1 MVTQPDDDVVF
12 SPTEPAGPYNWEL
25 FYHVAVAIGTAL
37 TRNHQFAQARTWFHY
52 VFNPTDTSS
61 DPTPERYWWFRPF
74 RELGAGPPI
83 AELVRRLADS
93 NDASPQKQEFLRTIA
108 QWRDNPFEPHL
119 VARLRPRAYM
129 FSVVMKYLDNLIAW
143 GDQLFRRDS
152 MEAIDEA
159 TQIYVL
165 AAQILG
171 RKPEAITHRTRPRP
185 MAFAELRP
193 KLTGDAGALA
203 NPLVVAENIVGAG
216 GATTSNS
223 APLPP
228 TLYFCVPDNPKLSEY
243 YATVD
248 DRLTKIRNCMNIDGV
263 VRQLALFDPP
273 IDPGMLVRA
282 RAAGIDISAILADAN
297 APLPLYRFSTMSQK
311 ASELATS
318 VRELGSA
325 LLSAIEKRDAEALAR
340 LRNGHELSVL
350 SSVRLVKQFQVQEA
364 RTNLESLGPTLENAQ
379 ARLAYYV
386 GLVSQLEE
394 VAIPGGP
401 AGPTVASIAAA
412 AVETISMTL
421 DASQAI
427 IGQIDPIANA
437 STELLKQALSRAT
450 QTLSANMPESDGTT
464 AKVPMNDA
472 EKRHLSE
479 LKAARDEQAKGWDQ
493 KAAAR
498 FFAMIPDFTFG
509 SSGTMGSPVVTAQ
522 LGGTLLSKA
531 AELFALQSEGA
542 SAEHSYRA
550 NLASILASYQRR
562 AADWVHQASTAG
574 HDIDQLIKQIAAATI
589 RVSIANQ
596 ELSNHDLAISNA
608 QEADAFMRDK
618 FTNQELYAW
627 MVQQTSDVYFRSYQ
641 LAYDVAKRAEQSYRH
656 ELGLDSSDF
665 IKFGYWDSMRRGLG
679 AGEQLHYD
687 IKRMEVSYLNENRR
701 ELEIVKHVSLRQ
713 LDGAALLRL
722 RNDGECEF
730 EIPEALLDIDFA
742 GHFFRRLKTVSVS
755 IPCVIGPYT
764 GVNGTLTLLSS
775 SVRTKSVVTDEYD
788 APENYTTSRVPI
800 QQITTSS
807 GQNDS
812 GLFELSFGDAR
823 YLPFEG
829 AGVLSC
835 WRFSLPNR
843 FRAFDYSTI
852 TDLVLHIRYTARY
865 GGELLATK
873 ARQSLTD
880 RLNALTHDGL
890 PQPGLVQIL
899 SVRTDYAYAW
909 QQFKDS
915 HAKLV
920 FQLTDQQ
927 FPYLF
932 TGQVTPQSAALV
944 WEGDSPGM
952 ILAQPDV
959 DDGARGVFELAYDAK
974 SPVLA
979 AADPYLVVT
988 YTLDGG

>member
-1 MVTQPDDDVVF
+1 
-12 SPTEPAGPYNWEL
+12 
-25 FYHVAVAIGTAL
+25 
-37 TRNHQFAQARTWFHY
+37 
-52 VFNPTDTSS
+52 
-61 DPTPERYWWFRPF
+61 
-74 RELGAGPPI
+74 
-83 AELVRRLADS
+83 
-93 NDASPQKQEFLRTIA
+93 
-108 QWRDNPFEPHL
+108 
-119 VARLRPRAYM
+119 
-129 FSVVMKYLDNLIAW
+129 
-143 GDQLFRRDS
+143 
-152 MEAIDEA
+152 
-159 TQIYVL
+159 
-165 AAQILG
+165 
-171 RKPEAITHRTRPRP
+171 
-185 MAFAELRP
+185 
-193 KLTGDAGALA
+193 
-203 NPLVVAENIVGAG
+203 
-216 GATTSNS
+216 
-223 APLPP
+223 
-228 TLYFCVPDNPKLSEY
+228 
-243 YATVD
+243 
-248 DRLTKIRNCMNIDGV
+248 
-263 VRQLALFDPP
+263 
-273 IDPGMLVRA
+273 
-282 RAAGIDISAILADAN
+282 
-297 APLPLYRFSTMSQK
+297 MSQK
-311 ASELATS
+311 ASELATG

-340 LRNGHELSVL
+340 LRNRHELSVL
-350 SSVRLVKQFQVQEA
+350 SSVRLVKQFQIHEA
-364 RTNLESLGPTLENAQ
+364 RASLESLGPALENAQ

-401 AGPTVASIAAA
+401 AGPTIASIAAA

-509 SSGTMGSPVVTAQ
+509 SSGTTGSPVVTAQ

-531 AELFALQSEGA
+531 AELFALQSDGA

-574 HDIDQLIKQIAAATI
+574 RDIDQLIKQIAAATI

-742 GHFFRRLKTVSVS
+742 GHFFRRLKSVSVS
-755 IPCVIGPYT
+755 IPCVVGPYT

-829 AGVLSC
+829 AGVLSR

-852 TDLVLHIRYTARY
+852 TDLVLHIRYTARD

-899 SVRTDYAYAW
+899 SVRTDYARAW

-932 TGQVTPQSAALV
+932 TGQVAPQSAALV
-944 WEGDSPGM
+944 WEGDSPG
-952 ILAQPDV
+952 IVLAESDV
-959 DDGARGVFELAYDAK
+959 DDSARGAFELAYDAK

-979 AADPYLVVT
+979 ATDPYLVVT
-988 YTLDGG
+988 YTLDGR